1 MTEYKNIDLVIKY
14 EAGQAKKRK
23 DIAMGF
29 LLGLVFLI
37 TSLRMLMGTWS
48 LPSSF
53 GEFLNLVLR
62 HITAVYPLVH
72 DYFTEPEGNSL
83 VFVLITIMA
92 LFGFMAAIWAAVR
105 FRLWPVFIALL
116 LAVTALQTVFYD
128 SPWYLAATFYLIWV
142 VTVFWLLSQ
151 KKGNLMRLAV
161 SVCVILVLAAGG
173 SYLAKGTSL
182 TSPWDR
188 LWQNEHAVTALPQGD
203 FSNLQEFK
211 LSKDTAFTITM
222 SEPES
227 YYLKGFSGEVYTGT
241 GWTLI
246 DNRKL
251 SDYNDIF
258 YWLHEKAFYGYG
270 QITAATG
277 ALEKKEKC
285 KMTIDFSP
293 GETRYLLLPYETENK
308 PAELLPVIGDNRFQC
323 GSGKVKQYSLSV
335 TKNKVKNANSYK
347 QRIHESE
354 NSKRLRE
361 YLLSESSYRDFTYDC
376 FTKLNYDVEKL
387 LEEVLGTKKE
397 LSAAQVKAVV
407 LKVLSS
413 FEYDENTTYR
423 QAEGDFFEVFI
434 TEKCGYSVHFA
445 TAAALMFRYYGIPAR
460 YVEGYLIT
468 PDDIKDAKAGQP
480 LKIDQSHA
488 HAWMEY
494 YEDGLGFIPFE
505 ATGPYIGVMGSDDN
519 LSYTGSDGDDQK
531 NKREKQKKT
540 KEKKTIIPEVE
551 LSEHALFIVIGLL
564 CMLLL
569 FILIIV
575 VLLRKKFRLRKG
587 THIKDNKKAVQTM
600 TRYILKRL
608 SKEGLTRKNIP
619 LTAYETEVT
628 SVAGKEIAAQF
639 VDVAKIYEEVVY
651 SRKTVTKEQRDCVTQ
666 LALCI
671 NKKIRLYKR
680 GEKHERK
687 KKDS

>member
-1 MTEYKNIDLVIKY
+1 MTEYKNIDLAIKY
-14 EAGQAKKRK
+14 EAGRARKRK

-53 GEFLNLVLR
+53 GEFLNLVLH
-62 HITAVYPLVH
+62 HITTVYPLVH
-72 DYFTEPEGNSL
+72 DYFTEPEGSSL

-92 LFGFMAAIWAAVR
+92 LFGFMTAIWAAVR

-116 LAVTALQTVFYD
+116 LAITALQTVFYD
-128 SPWYLAATFYLIWV
+128 NPWYLAATFYLIWV

-151 KKGNLMRLAV
+151 KTGKLMRLAV

-173 SYLAKGTSL
+173 SYLTKGTAL

-188 LWQNEHAVTALPQGD
+188 LRQNEHAVTALPQGD

-227 YYLKGFSGEVYTGT
+227 YYLKGYSGEVYTGT

-277 ALEKKEKC
+277 ALEKQERC

-293 GETRYLLLPYETENK
+293 GKSRYLLLPYETENK
-308 PAELLPVIGDNRFQC
+308 PAELLPVIGDNRFQ
-323 GSGKVKQYSLSV
+323 SDNGKVKQYSLSV

-376 FTKLNYDVEKL
+376 FTELNYNTEKR
-387 LEEVLGTKKE
+387 LEEVLGKKKK

-407 LKVLSS
+407 LKVLGS
-413 FEYDENTTYR
+413 FEIRHT
-423 QAEGDFFEVFI
+423 ASLKAI
-434 TEKCGYSVHFA
+434 SLKC
-445 TAAALMFRYYGIPAR
+445 L
-460 YVEGYLIT
+460 
-468 PDDIKDAKAGQP
+468 
-480 LKIDQSHA
+480 
-488 HAWMEY
+488 W
-494 YEDGLGFIPFE
+494 
-505 ATGPYIGVMGSDDN
+505 
-519 LSYTGSDGDDQK
+519 QK
-531 NKREKQKKT
+531 SAVT
-540 KEKKTIIPEVE
+540 
-551 LSEHALFIVIGLL
+551 
-564 CMLLL
+564 L
-569 FILIIV
+569 FIL
-575 VLLRKKFRLRKG
+575 
-587 THIKDNKKAVQTM
+587 
-600 TRYILKRL
+600 
-608 SKEGLTRKNIP
+608 P
-619 LTAYETEVT
+619 L
-628 SVAGKEIAAQF
+628 Q
-639 VDVAKIYEEVVY
+639 
-651 SRKTVTKEQRDCVTQ
+651 QP
-666 LALCI
+666 
-671 NKKIRLYKR
+671 
-680 GEKHERK
+680 
-687 KKDS
+687 